1 MGKEKGEKKQVT
13 PGISQM
19 KKVLHSTKKAKVDT
33 KRFDLKHYSAIST

>member
-13 PGISQM
+13 LGISQM

-33 KRFDLKHYSAIST
+33 KRFDLKHFSAIST

>member
-19 KKVLHSTKKAKVDT
+19 KKVLHPTKKAKKKK
-33 KRFDLKHYSAIST
+33 KRFDWKHYSAFST